1 MLRDRRT
8 VWRLM
13 LNPKLSLGEAYMDGG
28 LVALGGSIH
37 DVLEVVLANLRT
49 KRKGPLVAWLRRTA
63 VRDLAPDQSVQREST
78 CSPERRAPL

>member
-28 LVALGGSIH
+28 LVSLGGSIH
-37 DVLEVVLANLRT
+37 DVLAVVLANLEPIAEGPSLGFGVRLPGFGARSISSTRERVLAGTSRT
-49 KRKGPLVAWLRRTA
+49 TM
-63 VRDLAPDQSVQREST
+63 T
-78 CSPERRAPL
+78 